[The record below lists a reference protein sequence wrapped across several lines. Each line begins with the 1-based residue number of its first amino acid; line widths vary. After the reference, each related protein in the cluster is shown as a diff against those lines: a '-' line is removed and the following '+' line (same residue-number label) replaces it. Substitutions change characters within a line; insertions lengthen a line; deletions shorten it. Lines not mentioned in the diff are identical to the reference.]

1 MLIIAEKINATR
13 KAIAAALAA
22 SDVEAIAK
30 VAVEQALAGA
40 NYIDVNGGDPR
51 PGQEEANIA
60 WLLDIVQSRTEL
72 PVAIDTAN
80 PQAMRKGLSLAANS
94 RPILNSISLESQRLA
109 EMLPIAGEFDC
120 IVVALLMSDDGPP
133 CEINDRL
140 ARSEQL
146 IEKLGKAGK
155 AVGDIIID
163 PCFFPVSA
171 DDKCGRRVIDAIAG
185 IRARW
190 PEVHIGGGASNIS
203 FGLPKRRYI
212 NFALLSQAIYAGMDA
227 AIIDPCVQEI
237 IPTILAAEAVAGRDE
252 FCMNYV
258 TGEREGK
265 LK

>member
-22 SDVEAIAK
+22 RDAEAIAK
-30 VAVEQALAGA
+30 VAIEQSHAGA

-51 PGQEEANIA
+51 PGQEETNIA
-60 WLLDIVQSRTEL
+60 WLLDIVQSHTEL

-80 PQAMRKGLSLAANS
+80 PQAMRKGLSLAVKPK
-94 RPILNSISLESQRLA
+94 PILNSISLESERLN

-120 IVVALLMSDDGPP
+120 MVVALLMSDDGPP
-133 CEINDRL
+133 CEVNDRMVRAELLVDKL
-140 ARSEQL
+140 A
-146 IEKLGKAGK
+146 KAGK
-155 AVGDIIID
+155 AVSDIIID

-171 DDKCGRRVIDAIAG
+171 DDKCGRRVIDAIAA

-190 PEVHIGGGASNIS
+190 PEIHIGGGASNIS

-212 NFALLSQAIYAGMDA
+212 NLALLSQAIYAGMDA

-237 IPTILAAEAVAGRDE
+237 IPTILASEAVAGRDE

-258 TGEREGK
+258 TGEREGR